1 MSYTPR
7 HLSMSDPSVDRELAF
22 QILNSLGQGVVV
34 SKVVDERWIIEYA
47 NPAFAHMLGF
57 SLSEIVGKST
67 EDFLHPDDI
76 PLLLESRAKRLEG
89 LTTSYEVRFLR
100 KDGSIVP
107 VLITGAPRI
116 VDNRPAGGILVIT
129 DLTDYY
135 SVLRQ
140 LKNSQ
145 RRLMDILEF
154 MPDPAFGMD
163 MDGRVIIWN
172 RALEALTGVRK
183 EEMLGKGNYECAI
196 PFYGYRRPVLADL
209 VLHGYDESMS
219 REYRNLQRDGDVLTA
234 EVFIPTFGPEG
245 SHLWLKAAPI
255 YDSEGRIEGAI
266 EVIRDITENVKRL
279 NALSLS
285 EARYRSIVEDMPFL
299 VCRFDRDGV
308 LTFVNENYCN
318 YFGFRRED
326 IVGRSFLE
334 LIPEDE
340 REAVLERFRGLT
352 RERPYVTYTHRVKRG
367 EEIRWQRW
375 TDRAIFGQ
383 NGEVLEYQSLGE
395 DITAEKNMEDAL
407 RESEH
412 RFRVLAESTAAG
424 IAIMRDERFVYVN
437 RAGEEMSGYSRDELI
452 GAPVWMVV
460 HPEDAA
466 WLKKMYSRKLRG
478 EPTPPRY
485 EFRIIT
491 KNGDVRWVEYA
502 SGTLELG
509 GEMALIGT
517 LIDITERRQA
527 EEELR
532 RFKESLEQ
540 MVEERTAELEQRNAE
555 IESFV
560 YTVSHDLRR
569 PLITI
574 SGLAGLAEFDL
585 EKGNL
590 EKARESLRTVQR
602 SCENMDALLRDILEL
617 SRIGKVTNPPEDV
630 PFELLVR
637 EAIDQLAEAV
647 KKRSAELRVAE
658 GMPTVRVDRER
669 LVEALVNLIDNS
681 IKYTREDTRPVLE
694 VFYRDGVFCVR
705 DNGIGIP
712 ENQREKVFD
721 LFYKVDPKSD
731 GTGVGLSI
739 VKRIIEVHDG
749 RIWIESDGCSWTAF
763 CFTLPVVS

>member
-1 MSYTPR
+1 MSYTSR
-7 HLSMSDPSVDRELAF
+7 QLSMSDPSVDRELAC
-22 QILNSLGQGVVV
+22 QILNSLGQGVVA
-34 SKVVDERWIIEYA
+34 SRVVDGRWIIEYA

-57 SLSEIVGKST
+57 SVSEMVGKST

-76 PLLLESRAKRLEG
+76 PRLLESRAKRLEG
-89 LTTSYEVRFLR
+89 LTTSYEARFLR

-107 VLITGAPRI
+107 VLVTGAPRI

-154 MPDPAFGMD
+154 MPDPALGID
-163 MDGRVIIWN
+163 RDGRIIIWN
-172 RALEALTGVRK
+172 KALEALTGVKK
-183 EEMLGKGNYECAI
+183 EQMLGRGDYEYAI
-196 PFYGYRRPVLADL
+196 PFYGCRRPVLANL
-209 VLHGYDESMS
+209 VIDGFDESLP
-219 REYRNLQRDGDVLTA
+219 EGYRNLRREGDVLTA
-234 EVFIPTFGPEG
+234 EVFVPTFGLQG

-255 YDSEGRIEGAI
+255 YNSEGEIEGAI
-266 EVIRDITENVKRL
+266 EVIRDITESVERI
-279 NALSLS
+279 NALMLS
-285 EARYRSIVEDMPFL
+285 EARYRSLVEDMPFL

-308 LTFVNENYCN
+308 LTFVNENYCR
-318 YFGFRRED
+318 YFNLKKDE

-334 LIPEDE
+334 LIPEDD
-340 REAVLERFRGLT
+340 RETVLARFRGLT
-352 RERPYVTYTHRVKRG
+352 PERPYVTYVHRVKKG
-367 EEIRWQRW
+367 DEIRWQRW
-375 TDRAIFGQ
+375 TDRAIFDQ
-383 NGEVLEYQSLGE
+383 NGEALEYQSLGE
-395 DITAEKNMEDAL
+395 DITDEKRLEDAL

-424 IAIMRDERFVYVN
+424 IAIMKDERFVYVN
-437 RAGEEMSGYSRDELI
+437 RAGEELSGYRREELI
-452 GAPVWMVV
+452 GSPIWMVV
-460 HPEDAA
+460 HPDDAE
-466 WLKKMYSRKLRG
+466 WLKKMYARKMRG
-478 EPTPPRY
+478 ENIPSRY

-491 KNGDVRWVEYA
+491 KSGDVRWVDYA
-502 SGTLELG
+502 AGTLEF
-509 GEMALIGT
+509 GEEKALLGT

-555 IESFV
+555 MESFV

-602 SCENMDALLRDILEL
+602 SVENMDALLRDILEL
-617 SRIGKVTNPPEDV
+617 SRIGRVTNPPEDV

-637 EAIDQLAEAV
+637 EAIDQLAEAI
-647 KKRSAELRVAE
+647 KKRSVELRVAE
-658 GMPTVRVDRER
+658 GMPTVRVDRDR

-681 IKYTREDTRPVLE
+681 IKYTRADTRPVIE
-694 VFYRDGVFCVR
+694 IFYRDGVFCVR

-712 ENQREKVFD
+712 ESQMEKVFD

-739 VKRIIEVHDG
+739 VKRIIEVHGG

-763 CFTLPVVS
+763 CFTLLVVS

>member
-1 MSYTPR
+1 
-7 HLSMSDPSVDRELAF
+7 MSDQEIDRELAF
-22 QILNSLGQGVVV
+22 QILNSLGQGVAA
-34 SKVVDERWIIEYA
+34 SRIVDGRWIIEYA
-47 NPAFAHMLGF
+47 NPALAHMLGVPV
-57 SLSEIVGKST
+57 SEIVGRSF
-67 EDFLHPDDI
+67 EEFLHPGDI
-76 PLLLESRAKRLEG
+76 PRLIESRAKRLEG
-89 LTTSYEVRFLR
+89 LTTSYEARLLR
-100 KDGSIVP
+100 MDGSIVP

-116 VDNRPAGGILVIT
+116 ADNRPVGGIVVVT

-140 LKNSQ
+140 LKSSE

-209 VLHGYDESMS
+209 VLHGYDESIS
-219 REYRNLQRDGDVLTA
+219 REYRNLQREGDVLTA

-279 NALSLS
+279 NALRLS

-299 VCRFDRDGV
+299 VCRFDHDGV

-334 LIPEDE
+334 MIPEDE

-383 NGEVLEYQSLGE
+383 NGEVIEYQSLGE
-395 DITAEKNMEDAL
+395 DITAEKNMDDAL

-532 RFKESLEQ
+532 RFKDSLEQ
-540 MVEERTAELEQRNAE
+540 LVMERTAELEKRNAE
-555 IESFV
+555 MERFV

-574 SGLAGLAEFDL
+574 SGLAGLAELDLVKGDL
-585 EKGNL
+585 EKT
-590 EKARESLRTVQR
+590 RESLRTIIR
-602 SCENMDALLRDILEL
+602 SVERMDMLLSDILEL
-617 SRIGKVTNPPEDV
+617 TRIGRVINPPEDV
-630 PFELLVR
+630 PFELLVND
-637 EAIDQLAEAV
+637 AVDQHAEQI
-647 KKRSAELRVAE
+647 KNRGAEIRAAE
-658 GMPTVRVDRER
+658 GMPMVRVDRER

-681 IKYTREDTRPVLE
+681 MKYAGKDKRPMIE
-694 VFYRDGVFCVR
+694 IFHRDGTFCVK

-731 GTGVGLSI
+731 GTGVGLTI
-739 VKRIIEVHDG
+739 VKRIIEVHGG

>member
-1 MSYTPR
+1 MTGTSAP
-7 HLSMSDPSVDRELAF
+7 LSMSDQEIDRELAF
-22 QILNSLGQGVVV
+22 QILNSLGQGVAA
-34 SKVVDERWIIEYA
+34 SRIVDGRWIIEYA
-47 NPAFAHMLGF
+47 NPALAHMLGVPV
-57 SLSEIVGKST
+57 SEIVGRSF
-67 EDFLHPDDI
+67 EEFLHPGDI
-76 PLLLESRAKRLEG
+76 PRLIESRAKRLEG
-89 LTTSYEVRFLR
+89 LTTSYEARLLR
-100 KDGSIVP
+100 MDGSIVP

-116 VDNRPAGGILVIT
+116 ADNRPVGGIVVVT

-140 LKNSQ
+140 LKSSE

-209 VLHGYDESMS
+209 VLHGYDESIS
-219 REYRNLQRDGDVLTA
+219 REYRNLQREGDVLTA

-279 NALSLS
+279 NALRLS

-299 VCRFDRDGV
+299 VCRFDHDGV

-334 LIPEDE
+334 MIPEDE

-383 NGEVLEYQSLGE
+383 NGEVIEYQSLGE
-395 DITAEKNMEDAL
+395 DITAEKNMDDAL

-532 RFKESLEQ
+532 RFKDSLEQ
-540 MVEERTAELEQRNAE
+540 LVMERTAELEKRNAE
-555 IESFV
+555 MERFV

-574 SGLAGLAEFDL
+574 SGLAGLAELDLVKGDL
-585 EKGNL
+585 EKT
-590 EKARESLRTVQR
+590 RESLRTIIR
-602 SCENMDALLRDILEL
+602 SVERMDMLLSDILEL
-617 SRIGKVTNPPEDV
+617 TRIGRVINPPEDV
-630 PFELLVR
+630 PFELLVND
-637 EAIDQLAEAV
+637 AVDQHAEQI
-647 KKRSAELRVAE
+647 KNRGAEIRAAE
-658 GMPTVRVDRER
+658 GMPMVRVDRER

-681 IKYTREDTRPVLE
+681 MKYAGKDKRPMIE
-694 VFYRDGVFCVR
+694 IFHRDGTFCVK

-731 GTGVGLSI
+731 GTGVGLTI
-739 VKRIIEVHDG
+739 VKRIIEVHGG

>member
-1 MSYTPR
+1 
-7 HLSMSDPSVDRELAF
+7 
-22 QILNSLGQGVVV
+22 
-34 SKVVDERWIIEYA
+34 
-47 NPAFAHMLGF
+47 
-57 SLSEIVGKST
+57 
-67 EDFLHPDDI
+67 
-76 PLLLESRAKRLEG
+76 
-89 LTTSYEVRFLR
+89 
-100 KDGSIVP
+100 
-107 VLITGAPRI
+107 
-116 VDNRPAGGILVIT
+116 
-129 DLTDYY
+129 
-135 SVLRQ
+135 
-140 LKNSQ
+140 
-145 RRLMDILEF
+145 
-154 MPDPAFGMD
+154 
-163 MDGRVIIWN
+163 
-172 RALEALTGVRK
+172 
-183 EEMLGKGNYECAI
+183 
-196 PFYGYRRPVLADL
+196 
-209 VLHGYDESMS
+209 
-219 REYRNLQRDGDVLTA
+219 
-234 EVFIPTFGPEG
+234 
-245 SHLWLKAAPI
+245 
-255 YDSEGRIEGAI
+255 
-266 EVIRDITENVKRL
+266 
-279 NALSLS
+279 
-285 EARYRSIVEDMPFL
+285 
-299 VCRFDRDGV
+299 
-308 LTFVNENYCN
+308 
-318 YFGFRRED
+318 
-326 IVGRSFLE
+326 
-334 LIPEDE
+334 
-340 REAVLERFRGLT
+340 
-352 RERPYVTYTHRVKRG
+352 
-367 EEIRWQRW
+367 
-375 TDRAIFGQ
+375 
-383 NGEVLEYQSLGE
+383 
-395 DITAEKNMEDAL
+395 
-407 RESEH
+407 
-412 RFRVLAESTAAG
+412 
-424 IAIMRDERFVYVN
+424 
-437 RAGEEMSGYSRDELI
+437 
-452 GAPVWMVV
+452 
-460 HPEDAA
+460 
-466 WLKKMYSRKLRG
+466 
-478 EPTPPRY
+478 
-485 EFRIIT
+485 
-491 KNGDVRWVEYA
+491 
-502 SGTLELG
+502 
-509 GEMALIGT
+509 LIGT